1 MQTYVLGITT
11 LGVFGPFKVQKKK
24 KIKGLKR
31 GAEKGVN
38 FLSSKK

>member
-1 MQTYVLGITT
+1 MQTYVLGIAT
-11 LGVFGPFKVQKKK
+11 LGVFGPFKVKKK